1 VRFSSEFDR
10 RVFADGPPA
19 VFTLDVRG
27 ELRVDPERTREIEL
41 LAGLPTEKE
50 VAHYVLTDRATGVK
64 MYVLVTHP
72 SLAELQPRA
81 EAKRVPDYD
90 SGAAEAV
97 EQWTRPRAVAVDA
110 GGDEG

>member
-1 VRFSSEFDR
+1 MKFSSDFDAR
-10 RVFADGPPA
+10 IFRDGPPA
-19 VFTLDVRG
+19 VFMLDGRG

-41 LAGLPTEKE
+41 LAGLPADKE

-81 EAKRVPDYD
+81 EARRVADFA
-90 SGAAEAV
+90 SGAAEVA
-97 EQWTRPRAVAVDA
+97 EQWSRPRPEAPA
-110 GGDEG
+110 EP